1 MKSFL
6 RIFMKKIK
14 VAISQRIIPHY
25 RIPVFS
31 ELASRESIDLTLYY
45 GRGFKTGSQVNAKLM
60 TGFNAKKLFTVM
72 LNYNGVYGG
81 SQLRVWH
88 PFLFFHL
95 IFENYDV
102 IIVEPSSNFYN
113 NIFTFLYCKIFK
125 KKFIW
130 HESGSV
136 PKEERPKF
144 RKMIDPLLSIFIK
157 GSDAF
162 LTYTSYADHS
172 LKRDFDIDSK
182 KIFRAQNSIDTSN
195 IDSEIEKFYPYV
207 ESKKKEL
214 GLIGFNV
221 AMYIGGIETRKKI
234 DNLIKAVTK
243 LNKSS
248 IPTKALIV
256 GDGPDKEKL
265 IQKLS
270 AEEKAHTVF
279 AGKHVKD
286 ATLYVL
292 LSDVVVLP
300 SSGGLSVMTAFA
312 CKKPFIGS
320 EEIEHGGIKDYVE
333 DGTNG
338 YLIKEND
345 IEDLE
350 LKLMNVFSDPILYKE
365 LCNNA
370 YQTSKKITVSNM
382 VNGYENAIR
391 HAQGL

>member
-1 MKSFL
+1 M
-6 RIFMKKIK
+6 
-14 VAISQRIIPHY
+14 
-25 RIPVFS
+25 
-31 ELASRESIDLTLYY
+31 
-45 GRGFKTGSQVNAKLM
+45 
-60 TGFNAKKLFTVM
+60 
-72 LNYNGVYGG
+72 
-81 SQLRVWH
+81 
-88 PFLFFHL
+88 
-95 IFENYDV
+95 
-102 IIVEPSSNFYN
+102 
-113 NIFTFLYCKIFK
+113 
-125 KKFIW
+125 
-130 HESGSV
+130 

-182 KIFRAQNSIDTSN
+182 KIFRAQNSVDTSN
-195 IDSEIEKFYPYV
+195 IDSEIEKFSPYV

-243 LNKSS
+243 LNQSAL
-248 IPTKALIV
+248 PTKALIV
-256 GDGPDKEKL
+256 GDGPDKEEL

-270 AEEKAHTVF
+270 AVEKSHTVF

-350 LKLMNVFSDPILYKE
+350 LKLMNMFSDPILYKK
-365 LCNNA
+365 LCDNA
-370 YQTSKKITVSNM
+370 YKTSKKNTVSNM
-382 VNGYENAIR
+382 VNGYENAIK
-391 HAQGL
+391 HVQHL

>member
-1 MKSFL
+1 
-6 RIFMKKIK
+6 MKKIK
-14 VAISQRIIPHY
+14 VAISQRIVPHY
-25 RIPVFS
+25 RVPVFK
-31 ELASRESIDLTLYY
+31 ELASRENIDLTLYY
-45 GRGFKTGSQVNAKLM
+45 GKGFKTGSQVNAQLM

-72 LNYNGVYGG
+72 LNYNGVYGS

-88 PFLFFHL
+88 PFLLFHL

-113 NIFTFLYCKIFK
+113 NIFTFIYCKIFR

-157 GSDAF
+157 GTDAF

-172 LKRDFDIDSK
+172 LKRDFNIDSK
-182 KIFRAQNSIDTSN
+182 KIFRAQNSVDTSN
-195 IDSEIEKFYPYV
+195 IDSEIEKFFPFV

-243 LNKSS
+243 LNQSAL
-248 IPTKALIV
+248 PTKALIV
-256 GDGPDKEKL
+256 GDGPDKEEL

-270 AEEKAHTVF
+270 AVEKSHTVF

-320 EEIEHGGIKDYVE
+320 EEIEHGGIKDYVV

-350 LKLMNVFSDPILYKE
+350 LKLMNMFSDPILYKK
-365 LCNNA
+365 LCDNA
-370 YQTSKKITVSNM
+370 YKTSKKNTVSNM
-382 VNGYENAIR
+382 VNGYENAIK
-391 HAQGL
+391 HVQHL

>member
-144 RKMIDPLLSIFIK
+144 RKMIDPILSIFIK
-157 GSDAF
+157 GSDVF

-182 KIFRAQNSIDTSN
+182 KIFRAQNSVDTSN
-195 IDSEIEKFYPYV
+195 IDSEIEKFSPYV

-221 AMYIGGIETRKKI
+221 AMYIGGIETRKK
-234 DNLIKAVTK
+234 NW
-243 LNKSS
+243 
-248 IPTKALIV
+248 
-256 GDGPDKEKL
+256 
-265 IQKLS
+265 
-270 AEEKAHTVF
+270 
-279 AGKHVKD
+279 
-286 ATLYVL
+286 
-292 LSDVVVLP
+292 
-300 SSGGLSVMTAFA
+300 
-312 CKKPFIGS
+312 
-320 EEIEHGGIKDYVE
+320 
-333 DGTNG
+333 
-338 YLIKEND
+338 
-345 IEDLE
+345 
-350 LKLMNVFSDPILYKE
+350 
-365 LCNNA
+365 
-370 YQTSKKITVSNM
+370 
-382 VNGYENAIR
+382 
-391 HAQGL
+391 

>member
-1 MKSFL
+1 
-6 RIFMKKIK
+6 MKKIK
-14 VAISQRIIPHY
+14 VAISQRIVPHY
-25 RIPVFS
+25 RVPVFK
-31 ELASRESIDLTLYY
+31 ELASRENIDLTLYY
-45 GRGFKTGSQVNAKLM
+45 GKGFKTGSQVNAQLM

-72 LNYNGVYGG
+72 LNYNGVYGS

-88 PFLFFHL
+88 PFLLFHL

-113 NIFTFLYCKIFK
+113 NIFTFLYCKIFR

-182 KIFRAQNSIDTSN
+182 KIFRAQNSVDTSN
-195 IDSEIEKFYPYV
+195 IDSEIEKFFPFV

-243 LNKSS
+243 LNQSAL
-248 IPTKALIV
+248 PTKALIV
-256 GDGPDKEKL
+256 GDGPDKEEL

-270 AEEKAHTVF
+270 AVEKSHTVF

-320 EEIEHGGIKDYVE
+320 EEIEHGGIKDYVV

-350 LKLMNVFSDPILYKE
+350 LKLMNMFSDPILYKK
-365 LCNNA
+365 LCDNA
-370 YQTSKKITVSNM
+370 YKTSKKNTVSNM
-382 VNGYENAIR
+382 VNGYENAIK
-391 HAQGL
+391 HVQHL

>member
-1 MKSFL
+1 
-6 RIFMKKIK
+6 MKKIK
-14 VAISQRIIPHY
+14 VAISQRIVPHY
-25 RIPVFS
+25 RVPVFK
-31 ELASRESIDLTLYY
+31 ELASRENIDLTLYY
-45 GRGFKTGSQVNAKLM
+45 GKGFKTGSQVNAQLM

-72 LNYNGVYGG
+72 LNYNGVYGS

-88 PFLFFHL
+88 PFLLFHL

-113 NIFTFLYCKIFK
+113 NIFTFIYCKIFR

-172 LKRDFDIDSK
+172 LKRDFNIDSK
-182 KIFRAQNSIDTSN
+182 KIFRAQNSVDTSN
-195 IDSEIEKFYPYV
+195 IDSEIEKFFPFV

-243 LNKSS
+243 LNQSAL
-248 IPTKALIV
+248 PTKALIV
-256 GDGPDKEKL
+256 GDGPDKEEL

-270 AEEKAHTVF
+270 AVEKSHTVF

-320 EEIEHGGIKDYVE
+320 EEIEHGGIKDYVV

-350 LKLMNVFSDPILYKE
+350 LKLMNMFSDPILYKK
-365 LCNNA
+365 LCDNA
-370 YQTSKKITVSNM
+370 YKTSKKNTVSNM
-382 VNGYENAIR
+382 VNGYENAIK
-391 HAQGL
+391 HVQHL